1 VSHRAVALID
11 GAALRENVALLDS
24 RSGDAALLVVV
35 KADAYGHGVEI
46 IAPILRR
53 SGVPWLGVALLSE
66 ALQLRAMGDIGRIL
80 AWLWAPGDPDLR
92 PAVQAEIDISVSSMW
107 ALREVLAVGEELRVA
122 PRVHLKIDTGL
133 SRNGVP
139 PEEWNAVVAA
149 AAEAQSRGALLVEG
163 VWSHLANADQHES
176 DDAIASVVAQAG
188 AFRTGLAAVHAA
200 GLEPPHLHLAN
211 SAATAWFPDLHF
223 TMVRC
228 GIATYGVSPGVH
240 VDEAKHLGLKPVMT
254 LRAQLAHVKT
264 IPVGQ
269 SVSYG
274 SHWTA
279 AAPTRVGLVAVG
291 YADGIPRTA
300 EGAQV
305 SVAGKRANVLGRIAM
320 DQFVIEL
327 PDDAEPGTWVTVFGT
342 DGPTTNGPTAD
353 EWAHAA
359 GTIGYEIVTRIG
371 PRVPRELV

>member
-1 VSHRAVALID
+1 MSHRAVALID
-11 GAALRENVALLDS
+11 GSALRDNVALLDS

-35 KADAYGHGVEI
+35 KADAYGHGVQI
-46 IAPILRR
+46 VAPILRR

-66 ALQLRAMGDIGRIL
+66 ALHLRALGDIGRIL
-80 AWLWAPGDPDLR
+80 AWLWAPGDPDLG
-92 PAVQAEIDISVSSMW
+92 PAVEAEIDISVSSMW
-107 ALREVLAVGEELRVA
+107 ALNEVLAVGEHYRVE
-122 PRVHLKIDTGL
+122 PRVHLKLDTGL

-139 PEEWNAVVAA
+139 PEQWDAVVTA
-149 AAEAQSRGALLVEG
+149 AAEAQARGALIVEG

-176 DDAIASVVAQAG
+176 DEAISTVVAQAE
-188 AFRTGLAAVHAA
+188 AFRGGVAAVHAA

-211 SAATAWFPDLHF
+211 SAATAWFPELHF

-254 LRAQLAHVKT
+254 LRAQLAHTKT
-264 IPVGQ
+264 IPAGQ

-274 SHWTA
+274 SRWTA
-279 AAPTRVGLVAVG
+279 VDPTRVGLVAIG

-305 SVAGKRANVLGRIAM
+305 SIAGERANVLGQIAM

-327 PDDAEPGTWVTVFGT
+327 ADEVEPGAWVTVFGA
-342 DGPTTNGPTAD
+342 DGPTAD